1 MKKWVGISVLVV
13 LAITAVSAGGY
24 YTWLHTSPPLPA
36 TTEDAMSLVK
46 SPRFRRL
53 SEAEREPYVER
64 IRELTDA
71 MTPEQREKSWEM
83 MRGDPELRKEVQ
95 KVQVEAMGMRFREFA
110 KADPQRRLAIL
121 DEDIQ
126 KMEAMRA
133 GGAMMGRRGPG
144 GSENSNNGAGA
155 ARPPRP
161 EGENRRP
168 QSNGSSSGQGQPGS
182 ANRRD
187 ERKKM
192 FHNRIQTGDPQDQAY
207 MGEYF
212 KALMERRRELGLPDR
227 PSHRP
232 SGGGGQRGK

>member
-1 MKKWVGISVLVV
+1 MKKWISISVLVV

-24 YTWLHTSPPLPA
+24 YTWLHTSPPMPA
-36 TTEDAMSLVK
+36 TTEDAMALVK
-46 SPRFRRL
+46 SARFQRL

-64 IRELTDA
+64 MRELA
-71 MTPEQREKSWEM
+71 ENMTPEQREKGWEM
-83 MRGDPELRKEVQ
+83 MRADPELRKEVQ
-95 KVQVEAMGMRFREFA
+95 KVQSQAMGIRFREFA
-110 KADPQRRLAIL
+110 KADPQRRLAML

-144 GSENSNNGAGA
+144 GSGNPDGGA

-161 EGENRRP
+161 EGENRPP
-168 QSNGSSSGQGQPGS
+168 QSNGAPSGQPG
-182 ANRRD
+182 ATNRRE

-192 FHNRIQTGDPQDQAY
+192 FQNRIQTGDPQDQAY

-212 KALMERRRELGLPDR
+212 KALMERRRELGLPDH
-227 PSHRP
+227 PPHRP
-232 SGGGGQRGK
+232 GGAGRGR

>member
-1 MKKWVGISVLVV
+1 
-13 LAITAVSAGGY
+13 
-24 YTWLHTSPPLPA
+24 
-36 TTEDAMSLVK
+36 MSLVK
-46 SPRFRRL
+46 SARFQRL

-64 IRELTDA
+64 MRELAET
-71 MTPEQREKSWEM
+71 MTPEQREKGWEM
-83 MRGDPELRKEVQ
+83 MRADPELRKEVQ
-95 KVQVEAMGMRFREFA
+95 KVQSQAMGLRFREFA

-144 GSENSNNGAGA
+144 GSGNPNGGA
-155 ARPPRP
+155 ARPSRP
-161 EGENRRP
+161 EGENRPP
-168 QSNGSSSGQGQPGS
+168 QSNSAAPSGQPS
-182 ANRRD
+182 ATNRRE

-192 FHNRIQTGDPQDQAY
+192 FQDRIQTGDPQDQAY

-227 PSHRP
+227 PPHRP
-232 SGGGGQRGK
+232 GGAGRGR